1 MSEYTDQIRA
11 LSYRLQE
18 GEDIPLV
25 SVIVTL
31 REAAEKID
39 YFSELLEAKQ
49 DYVKLLLENR
59 NVTF

>member
-1 MSEYTDQIRA
+1 MNSHSNQIRA
-11 LSYRLQE
+11 LAQCLQE

-39 YFSELLEAKQ
+39 ELGELLEN
-49 DYVKLLLENR
+49 YSNVTLEN
-59 NVTF
+59 